1 MIVMS
6 RAPEASGQGRATESH
21 DEVFDAP
28 REFLRVRGLISDKL
42 PPTAAS
48 PEERRYARSLCRLVE
63 RKGYTGDLRLHRV
76 FELWVYCG
84 CHPAAWHRNP
94 DEDEDLWNE
103 YKASELFHYMVGPI
117 DANQQRIDTSAF
129 RSLPSWIHRYPGSQI
144 TAMEDRI

>member
-1 MIVMS
+1 MTADHSLSVI
-6 RAPEASGQGRATESH
+6 
-21 DEVFDAP
+21 VFDAP

-48 PEERRYARSLCRLVE
+48 QEERKYARSLCRLVE
-63 RKGYTGDLRLHRV
+63 RKGYTGDLRFHRV

-103 YKASELFHYMVGPI
+103 YKASELFHYMGKWDFSHGAMTEPYS
-117 DANQQRIDTSAF
+117 RITQASRQAPKQN
-129 RSLPSWIHRYPGSQI
+129 LLGS
-144 TAMEDRI
+144 